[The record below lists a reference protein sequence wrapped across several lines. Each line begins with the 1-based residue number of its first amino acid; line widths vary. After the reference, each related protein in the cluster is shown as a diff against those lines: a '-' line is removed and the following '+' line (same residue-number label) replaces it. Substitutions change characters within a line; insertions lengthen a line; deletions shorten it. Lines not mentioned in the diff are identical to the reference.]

1 LKINTAR
8 FLKSGASAR
17 HYPDLSLPEIA
28 FAGRSNVGKSSLINT
43 LVNRKKLARTSATPG
58 KTQMLNFFLINDTW
72 VFVDLPGYGYARVPE
87 AVRASWG
94 PMVEAYLMERKFLRL
109 VVLILDIRR
118 DPSEQDLSL
127 LAWLRFYNRAH
138 VIALSKADKLSRGVR
153 RRRAGEIRAA
163 LELGSDETVVPF
175 SARTGEGKDALWGL
189 IRKTLAE
196 AGLQEV
202 PAGPG
207 EDPK

>member
-1 LKINTAR
+1 MKINTAR

-94 PMVEAYLMERKFLRL
+94 PMVEAYLMERKLLRL

-118 DPSEQDLSL
+118 DPSEQDLSS
-127 LAWLRFYNRAH
+127 WRGSVFTT
-138 VIALSKADKLSRGVR
+138 VPTLSPCR
-153 RRRAGEIRAA
+153 RRTSSPGASAG
-163 LELGSDETVVPF
+163 
-175 SARTGEGKDALWGL
+175 
-189 IRKTLAE
+189 
-196 AGLQEV
+196 
-202 PAGPG
+202 AGPG
-207 EDPK
+207 RSGPPWNLIPTRRSFHSPPGPGRVRTPCGD